1 MFSSTSPATVRSK
14 AGAILRV
21 TSGNFL
27 EQFDF
32 FLFGFYATYIAHTFF
47 PASSEFASLMMT
59 FAVFGAGFLMRPVGA
74 IVLGAYIDKVG
85 RRKGLIVTLSIMA
98 AGTFLIVLIPSYQSI
113 GLWAPLLVLTG
124 RLLQGFSA
132 GAELGGV
139 SVYLAEIA
147 TPGRKGFYT
156 SWQSGSQQ
164 VAIMVAAAMG
174 FALNALMEESAIREW
189 GWRIP
194 FLFGCLI
201 VPFIFFLRRKLEET
215 EEFSARRHH
224 LEMRQVFKTLLGNWQ
239 VVVAGMLMV
248 AMTTTAFYLITVYAP
263 TFGKKVLM
271 LSASD
276 SLLVTLLVAISNF
289 IWLPVGGALSDR
301 FGRKPVLIAMTLLA
315 LASSYPA
322 LTLLADAP
330 SFSMMLSVLLWL
342 SFLYGLYNGAMIPAL
357 TEIMP
362 AEVRVA
368 GFSLAYSLATAI
380 FGGFTPVMSTALI
393 EYTGDKASPGYWMSF
408 AAEVK
413 VMISGGFKAALEKL
427 APEYERQT
435 GDTIVIIPGPSM
447 GATPQAIPNRLARGE
462 KADVVIMVGDA
473 LAKLEKTSQTQ
484 PGSRTELADSPVG
497 MVVKKGADVPD
508 ISSEATLRNALL
520 QASSIAYSDSASGR
534 YVSQTLFKKL
544 GIEKE
549 AAAKATMVERIPVAS
564 EVAKGKYAVGF
575 QQARSPVTLNILTRG
590 KRC

>member
-1 MFSSTSPATVRSK
+1 MHSATSPVNTRSRI
-14 AGAILRV
+14 GAILRV

-59 FAVFGAGFLMRPVGA
+59 FAVFGAGFLMRPIGA

-85 RRKGLIVTLSIMA
+85 RRKGLIMTLSIMA
-98 AGTFLIVLIPSYQSI
+98 AGTFLIVLIPSYEAI
-113 GLWAPLLVLTG
+113 GLWAPLFVLIG

-174 FALNALMEESAIREW
+174 FALNAALDQSAISSW
-189 GWRIP
+189 GWRLP

-201 VPFIFFLRRKLEET
+201 VPFIFVLRRKLEET
-215 EEFSARRHH
+215 QEFSARRHH
-224 LEMRQVFKTLLGNWQ
+224 LDMKQVFRMLLTHWP
-239 VVVAGMLMV
+239 VVAAGMMMV

-289 IWLPVGGALSDR
+289 FWLPVGGALSDR

-315 LASSYPA
+315 LATAYPA
-322 LTLLADAP
+322 LMMLAASP
-330 SFSMMLSVLLWL
+330 GFSMMLGVLLWL

-380 FGGFTPVMSTALI
+380 FGGFTPVISTALI

-408 AAEVK
+408 AALC
-413 VMISGGFKAALEKL
+413 ALL
-427 APEYERQT
+427 
-435 GDTIVIIPGPSM
+435 
-447 GATPQAIPNRLARGE
+447 
-462 KADVVIMVGDA
+462 
-473 LAKLEKTSQTQ
+473 
-484 PGSRTELADSPVG
+484 
-497 MVVKKGADVPD
+497 
-508 ISSEATLRNALL
+508 ATLYLYRRSTMTL
-520 QASSIAYSDSASGR
+520 QTAGR
-534 YVSQTLFKKL
+534 RH
-544 GIEKE
+544 
-549 AAAKATMVERIPVAS
+549 A
-564 EVAKGKYAVGF
+564 
-575 QQARSPVTLNILTRG
+575 
-590 KRC
+590 

>member
-1 MFSSTSPATVRSK
+1 MHSTTSLMSTRDRL
-14 AGAILRV
+14 GAILRV

-59 FAVFGAGFLMRPVGA
+59 FAVFGAGFLMRPIGA

-85 RRKGLIVTLSIMA
+85 RRKGLIVTLTIMA
-98 AGTFLIVLIPSYQSI
+98 TGTFLIVLIPSYQTI
-113 GLWAPLLVLTG
+113 GLWAPLLVLIG

-174 FALNALMEESAIREW
+174 FALNAVLEQSAISDW

-201 VPFIFFLRRKLEET
+201 VPFIFVLRRKLEET
-215 EEFSARRHH
+215 QEFTARRHH
-224 LEMRQVFKTLLGNWQ
+224 LAMRQVFATLLANWQ
-239 VVVAGMLMV
+239 VVIAGMMMV

-276 SLLVTLLVAISNF
+276 SLLVTMLVAISNF
-289 IWLPVGGALSDR
+289 FWLPVGGALSDR
-301 FGRKPVLIAMTLLA
+301 FGRRPVLIAMTLLA
-315 LASSYPA
+315 LATAWPA
-322 LTLLADAP
+322 LTMLANAP
-330 SFSMMLSVLLWL
+330 SFLMMLSVLLWL
-342 SFLYGLYNGAMIPAL
+342 SFIYGMYNGAMIPAL

-368 GFSLAYSLATAI
+368 GFSLAYSLATAV
-380 FGGFTPVMSTALI
+380 FGGFTPVISTALI

-408 AAEVK
+408 AAVCGLLATCYLYRRSA
-413 VMISGGFKAALEKL
+413 VAL
-427 APEYERQT
+427 QT
-435 GDTIVIIPGPSM
+435 
-447 GATPQAIPNRLARGE
+447 AR
-462 KADVVIMVGDA
+462 
-473 LAKLEKTSQTQ
+473 
-484 PGSRTELADSPVG
+484 
-497 MVVKKGADVPD
+497 
-508 ISSEATLRNALL
+508 
-520 QASSIAYSDSASGR
+520 
-534 YVSQTLFKKL
+534 
-544 GIEKE
+544 
-549 AAAKATMVERIPVAS
+549 
-564 EVAKGKYAVGF
+564 
-575 QQARSPVTLNILTRG
+575 
-590 KRC
+590 

>member
-1 MFSSTSPATVRSK
+1 MHSTTSLMSTRDRI
-14 AGAILRV
+14 GAILRV

-59 FAVFGAGFLMRPVGA
+59 FAVFGAGFLMRPIGA

-98 AGTFLIVLIPSYQSI
+98 TGTFLIVLIPSYQTI
-113 GLWAPLLVLTG
+113 GLWAPLLVLIG

-174 FALNALMEESAIREW
+174 FALNAVLEQSAISDW

-194 FLFGCLI
+194 FVFGCLI
-201 VPFIFFLRRKLEET
+201 VPFIFILRRKLEET
-215 EEFSARRHH
+215 QEFTARRHH
-224 LEMRQVFKTLLGNWQ
+224 LAMRQVFATLLANWQ
-239 VVVAGMLMV
+239 VVIAGMMMV

-289 IWLPVGGALSDR
+289 FWLPVGGALSDR
-301 FGRKPVLIAMTLLA
+301 FGRRPVLIAMTLLA
-315 LASSYPA
+315 N
-322 LTLLADAP
+322 AP
-330 SFSMMLSVLLWL
+330 SFLMMLSVLLWL
-342 SFLYGLYNGAMIPAL
+342 SFIYGMYNGAMIPAL

-368 GFSLAYSLATAI
+368 GFSLAYSLATAV
-380 FGGFTPVMSTALI
+380 FGGFTPVISTALI

-408 AAEVK
+408 AAICGLLATCYLYRRSAV
-413 VMISGGFKAALEKL
+413 AL
-427 APEYERQT
+427 QT
-435 GDTIVIIPGPSM
+435 
-447 GATPQAIPNRLARGE
+447 AR
-462 KADVVIMVGDA
+462 
-473 LAKLEKTSQTQ
+473 
-484 PGSRTELADSPVG
+484 
-497 MVVKKGADVPD
+497 
-508 ISSEATLRNALL
+508 
-520 QASSIAYSDSASGR
+520 
-534 YVSQTLFKKL
+534 
-544 GIEKE
+544 
-549 AAAKATMVERIPVAS
+549 
-564 EVAKGKYAVGF
+564 
-575 QQARSPVTLNILTRG
+575 
-590 KRC
+590 

>member
-1 MFSSTSPATVRSK
+1 MHSTTSLMSTRDRI
-14 AGAILRV
+14 GAILRV

-59 FAVFGAGFLMRPVGA
+59 FAVFGAGFLMRPIGA

-98 AGTFLIVLIPSYQSI
+98 TGTFMIVLIPSYQTI
-113 GLWAPLLVLTG
+113 GLWAPLLVLIG

-174 FALNALMEESAIREW
+174 FALNAVLEQSAISDW

-194 FLFGCLI
+194 FVFGCLI
-201 VPFIFFLRRKLEET
+201 VPFIFILRRKLEET
-215 EEFSARRHH
+215 QEFTARRHH
-224 LEMRQVFKTLLGNWQ
+224 LAMRQVFATLLANWQ
-239 VVVAGMLMV
+239 VVIAGMMMV

-289 IWLPVGGALSDR
+289 FWLPVGGALSDR
-301 FGRKPVLIAMTLLA
+301 FGRRPVLIAMTLLA
-315 LASSYPA
+315 LATAWPA
-322 LTLLADAP
+322 LTLLANAP
-330 SFSMMLSVLLWL
+330 SFLMMLSVLLWL
-342 SFLYGLYNGAMIPAL
+342 SFIYGMYNGAMIPAL

-368 GFSLAYSLATAI
+368 GFSLAYSLATAV
-380 FGGFTPVMSTALI
+380 FGGFTPVISTALI

-408 AAEVK
+408 AAICGLLATCYLYRRSAV
-413 VMISGGFKAALEKL
+413 AL
-427 APEYERQT
+427 QT
-435 GDTIVIIPGPSM
+435 
-447 GATPQAIPNRLARGE
+447 AR
-462 KADVVIMVGDA
+462 
-473 LAKLEKTSQTQ
+473 
-484 PGSRTELADSPVG
+484 
-497 MVVKKGADVPD
+497 
-508 ISSEATLRNALL
+508 
-520 QASSIAYSDSASGR
+520 
-534 YVSQTLFKKL
+534 
-544 GIEKE
+544 
-549 AAAKATMVERIPVAS
+549 
-564 EVAKGKYAVGF
+564 
-575 QQARSPVTLNILTRG
+575 
-590 KRC
+590 